1 METNFIEKLK
11 ELTEQ
16 EDVLAVQNEVN
27 ELRSKFEDYILE
39 QERQLQV
46 RQLEA
51 REKDEEVPE
60 ADSDYGKEE
69 FYGIF
74 NEYKGKRKEAADLKK
89 ATEEKNLQ
97 EKRSLIKKLQDV
109 ITNEENI
116 GAAFAAFKEVQESW
130 KEIGD
135 IPRDKRNEIQSEY
148 SKLIED
154 FFYNIKIYKELKDHD
169 LHRNSQLKN
178 EIIQK
183 LKHLTKIESIKEVE
197 QQLKTLQNDWE
208 DVGPV
213 PNEEWEKL
221 KDAYWTEVRSVYERI
236 NRFYEDRRSIQ
247 QKNIELKQSLIQKIE
262 EIVEKLSEFDSVKAW
277 DQATDKVLKIQEEW
291 KKIGFGPRKEN
302 ETVWKEFRSRCDKFF
317 DSKKEFFGTIQEQ
330 FDSIAKKKED
340 LIKKAEE
347 LMHSK
352 EWSATSEA
360 FIKLQK
366 QWKSIGHSG
375 KRNEQKLWKQ
385 FRAACDVFFNAR
397 QSHFVEKDK
406 EFEQNLVAKQALI
419 EEIKAFK
426 PEGDKKVVL
435 ETLKSFAQKFNE
447 LGMVPM
453 KQKDKIY
460 KDFKAALDEKYGAL
474 DLEKGERES
483 AVFTAKIETLKAS
496 PDSRRQLSDLKN
508 QLRKDIDKL
517 KKDVILFENNLG
529 FFANSKGADALKKEV
544 EKKIEKANREIDA
557 IKAKI
562 KMIPNE

>member
-16 EDVLAVQNEVN
+16 VDVLAVQSEVN

-51 REKDEEVPE
+51 QEKDEEVPE

-69 FYGIF
+69 FYSIY
-74 NEYKGKRKEAADLKK
+74 NEYKEKRKAAADLKK

-97 EKRSLIKKLQDV
+97 EKKSLIKKLQDV

-183 LKHLTKIESIKEVE
+183 LKHLTKVESIKEIE

-247 QKNIELKQSLIQKIE
+247 QKNIELKQALIQKIE

-277 DQATDKVLKIQEEW
+277 DQATEKVLKIQEEW
-291 KKIGFGPRKEN
+291 KQIGFGPRKEN

-330 FDSIAKKKED
+330 FDSIAQKKEE

-352 EWSATSEA
+352 EWSSTSEA
-360 FIKLQK
+360 LIKLQK
-366 QWKSIGHSG
+366 QWKAIGHSG

-397 QSHFVEKDK
+397 QSHFAEKDK